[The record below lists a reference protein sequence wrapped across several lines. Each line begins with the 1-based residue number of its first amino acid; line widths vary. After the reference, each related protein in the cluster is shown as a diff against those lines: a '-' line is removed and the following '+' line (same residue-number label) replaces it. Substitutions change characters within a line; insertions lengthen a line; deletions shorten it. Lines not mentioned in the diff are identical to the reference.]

1 MPQYLPGFLLVFAIA
16 FLVALGVTPI
26 ARRIGSRLD
35 VQDRPGGRRRHRGVV
50 PRTGGVA
57 MYAGF
62 VVAIGAMLL
71 LPQVLPGQSI
81 FPPRLDPGEAT
92 RLAGLLIGVSAIF
105 VFGLADDRLELT
117 SKQQYAGQ
125 FLSALL
131 AIAFTIWIQK
141 VNNPFTNEQIVF
153 LWPVVGLLTVFW
165 FTGMMNT
172 VNWLDGLDG
181 LAAGVSCIVAA
192 FICIH
197 MLREGQLSVAL
208 LPLALVGATLGF
220 LPYNFNPA
228 KVFMGS
234 GGSYFLGWA
243 VAALGIIGGAKV
255 ATVLLAMGLPILDV
269 AWLIVNRTK
278 NHGQPAFAGRDHL
291 HHRLLDIGFSQRQI
305 VLSYYAFCALF
316 GGLALLLENR
326 LYKVI
331 ALGVLG
337 VAALA
342 VLVWAAHQPAGKYT
356 NGHRT
361 ARD

>member
-1 MPQYLPGFLLVFAIA
+1 MQAYLPGFLLVFAIA
-16 FLVALGVTPI
+16 FAVALAVTPL
-26 ARRIGSRLD
+26 ARRVGHSLD
-35 VQDRPGGRRRHRGVV
+35 VQDRPGGRRRHRGIV

-62 VVAIGAMLL
+62 TLAVLAMLA
-71 LPQVLPGQSI
+71 LPRAL
-81 FPPRLDPGEAT
+81 FPPSQDPGELT
-92 RLAGLLIGVSAIF
+92 RLTGLLVGTTVIF
-105 VFGLADDRLELT
+105 LFGLVDDRLELD
-117 SKQQYAGQ
+117 SKSQYAGQ
-125 FLSALL
+125 FLSSLI
-131 AIAFTIWIQK
+131 AIAFTIFIERI
-141 VNNPFTNEQIVF
+141 NNPLGDGQIVF
-153 LWPVVGLLTVFW
+153 PWPVVGLLTIFW

-181 LAAGVSCIVAA
+181 LAAGVSCIVAG
-192 FICIH
+192 FITIH
-197 MLREGQLSVAL
+197 MVREGQFSVAL

-269 AWLIVNRTK
+269 AWLIYNRWR
-278 NHGQPAFAGRDHL
+278 HEGHPAFNGRDHL
-291 HHRLLDIGFSQRQI
+291 HHRLLDIGFTQRQI
-305 VLSYYAFCALF
+305 VLSYYTFCALF

-337 VAALA
+337 VAAL
-342 VLVWAAHQPAGKYT
+342 LLLIWASRQPAGKYV
-356 NGHRT
+356 NGHRNP
-361 ARD
+361 

>member
-1 MPQYLPGFLLVFAIA
+1 MPQYLPGFLLVFAVA
-16 FLVALGVTPI
+16 FLIALGLTPV
-26 ARRIGSRLD
+26 ARRVGRNLD
-35 VQDRPGGRRRHRGVV
+35 VQDRPGGRRKHRGAI

-62 VVAIGAMLL
+62 IVAVLL
-71 LPQVLPGQSI
+71 TLFLPSNLL
-81 FPPRLDPGEAT
+81 PPRLDPGELT
-92 RLAGLLIGVSAIF
+92 RLSGLLIGVTAIF
-105 VFGLADDRLELT
+105 IFGLVDDRLELS
-117 SKQQYAGQ
+117 SKQQYLGQ
-125 FLSALL
+125 FFSALL
-131 AIAFTIWIQK
+131 GIAFTIWIQK

-153 LWPVVGLLTVFW
+153 PWPIVGVLTIFW

-181 LAAGVSCIVAA
+181 LAAGVSAIVSA

-197 MLREGQLSVAL
+197 MLREGQFSVAL

-228 KVFMGS
+228 KIFMGS

-269 AWLIVNRTK
+269 AWLIYNRTR
-278 NHGQPAFAGRDHL
+278 NHGHPRHNGRDHL
-291 HHRLLDIGFSQRQI
+291 HHRLLDIGFTQRQI
-305 VLSYYAFCALF
+305 VLSYYAFCAIF
-316 GGLALLLENR
+316 GALALLLENR

-331 ALGVLG
+331 ALAVLG
-337 VAALA
+337 AAAFA
-342 VLVWAAHQPAGKYT
+342 VLVWAARQPAGKYVD
-356 NGHRT
+356 GHRKGPEGT
-361 ARD
+361 PH

>member
-1 MPQYLPGFLLVFAIA
+1 MQAYLPGYLLVFVIA
-16 FLVALGVTPI
+16 FAVALAVTPL
-26 ARRIGSRLD
+26 ARRVGHTFD

-62 VVAIGAMLL
+62 TLAVLATMA
-71 LPQVLPGQSI
+71 LPGAL
-81 FPPRLDPGEAT
+81 FPPSEDPGELT
-92 RLAGLLIGVSAIF
+92 RLTGLLVGTTVIF
-105 VFGLADDRLELT
+105 LFGLVDDRLELD
-117 SKQQYAGQ
+117 SKSQYAGQ
-125 FLSALL
+125 FVASLI
-131 AIAFTIWIQK
+131 AIAFTIFIERI
-141 VNNPFTNEQIVF
+141 NNPLADGQFIF
-153 LWPVVGLLTVFW
+153 PWPVVGLFTIFW

-192 FICIH
+192 FITIH
-197 MLREGQLSVAL
+197 MVREGQFSVAL

-228 KVFMGS
+228 KLFMGS

-269 AWLIVNRTK
+269 AWLIYNRWR
-278 NHGQPAFAGRDHL
+278 HEGHPAFNGRDHL
-291 HHRLLDIGFSQRQI
+291 HHRLLDIGFTQRQI
-305 VLSYYAFCALF
+305 VLSYYTFCALF

-331 ALGVLG
+331 ALGMLG
-337 VAALA
+337 LAALV
-342 VLVWAAHQPAGKYT
+342 VLVWAARQPAGKYT
-356 NGHRT
+356 NGHRNI
-361 ARD
+361 

>member
-1 MPQYLPGFLLVFAIA
+1 MTEYVPGFILVFAIA
-16 FLVALGVTPI
+16 FLIALAVTPI
-26 ARRIGSRLD
+26 AGRVGHRLD
-35 VQDRPGGRRRHRGVV
+35 VQDRPGGRRKHRGVV

-57 MYAGF
+57 MYLGF
-62 VVAIGAMLL
+62 TIAVLATLI
-71 LPQVLPGQSI
+71 LPQAL
-81 FPPRLDPGEAT
+81 FPPRLDPTELI
-92 RLAGLLIGVSAIF
+92 RLTGLLIGVTAIF
-105 VFGLADDRLELT
+105 LFGLVDDRLELT
-117 SKQQYAGQ
+117 SQQQYAAQ
-125 FLSALL
+125 FASSLI
-131 AIAFTIWIQK
+131 AIACAIFIQR

-153 LWPVVGLLTVFW
+153 PWPVVAALTIFW

-192 FICIH
+192 FICLH

-228 KVFMGS
+228 KLFMGS

-269 AWLIVNRTK
+269 AWLIYNRWRRGG
-278 NHGQPAFAGRDHL
+278 HPAFNGRDHL
-291 HHRLLDIGFSQRQI
+291 HHRLLDIGFNQRQI
-305 VLSYYAFCALF
+305 VLSYYGFCALF

-326 LYKVI
+326 IYKVV
-331 ALGVLG
+331 ALVVLG
-337 VAALA
+337 AAAFA
-342 VLVWAAHQPAGKYT
+342 VLVWAAPQPAGKYV
-356 NGHRT
+356 NGRHSPNP
-361 ARD
+361 

>member
-1 MPQYLPGFLLVFAIA
+1 M
-16 FLVALGVTPI
+16 
-26 ARRIGSRLD
+26 
-35 VQDRPGGRRRHRGVV
+35 
-50 PRTGGVA
+50 
-57 MYAGF
+57 
-62 VVAIGAMLL
+62 
-71 LPQVLPGQSI
+71 
-81 FPPRLDPGEAT
+81 
-92 RLAGLLIGVSAIF
+92 
-105 VFGLADDRLELT
+105 
-117 SKQQYAGQ
+117 GQ
-125 FLSALL
+125 FVAALL
-131 AIAFTIWIQK
+131 GIAFTIWIQK

-153 LWPVVGLLTVFW
+153 PWPVVGLLTIFW

-197 MLREGQLSVAL
+197 MLREGQFSVAL

-269 AWLIVNRTK
+269 AWLIYNRVAQRPS
-278 NHGQPAFAGRDHL
+278 GVQRPRPPAPSPAR
-291 HHRLLDIGFSQRQI
+291 HRLHAAPDRAQLLR
-305 VLSYYAFCALF
+305 FCALF

-326 LYKVI
+326 VYKVI
-331 ALGVLG
+331 ALAVLG
-337 VAALA
+337 AAALA
-342 VLVWAAHQPAGKYT
+342 VLAWAARQPAGKYV
-356 NGHRT
+356 NGRQARRADPNLRARELSIARAFGSARYRDRVRT
-361 ARD
+361 CSLTFSSNPSASPTMYSGRPFTSS